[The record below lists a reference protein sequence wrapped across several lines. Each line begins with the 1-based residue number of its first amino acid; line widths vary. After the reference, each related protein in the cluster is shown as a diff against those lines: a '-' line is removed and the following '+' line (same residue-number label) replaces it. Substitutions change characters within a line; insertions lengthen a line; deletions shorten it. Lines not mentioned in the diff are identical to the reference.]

1 MHRCLEHACPLV
13 VRLGLECGLAVDW
26 TYVPLKELISPLE
39 AEDEPGVVTGLGK
52 DEVILTVE
60 VSLHESLLVELVD
73 RE

>member
-1 MHRCLEHACPLV
+1 MPLE
-13 VRLGLECGLAVDW
+13 
-26 TYVPLKELISPLE
+26 ELISPLE